1 VLLSQQDDLFD
12 PTVPAG
18 LTQIFFCFAAF
29 TIGQGGVS
37 PTTQPA
43 KILAIL
49 WIPLAVGSV
58 FQGLTGVARYFY
70 CPTEKSCET
79 TRHQLECTLQE
90 LELSSPA
97 GKVMT
102 RAEFLEVALISMNQM
117 DPLLVLE
124 LRRQY
129 DKLKSRG
136 GGNQEAF
143 LRLVEMAKRQC
154 VICAK
159 NPQKLLGFG
168 SC

>member
-1 VLLSQQDDLFD
+1 
-12 PTVPAG
+12 
-18 LTQIFFCFAAF
+18 LTQIFFCCAAF

-37 PTTQPA
+37 PTIQPA

-70 CPTEKSCET
+70 CPTEKSCQT

-136 GGNQEAF
+136 DGSQQVF
-143 LRLVEMAKRQC
+143 HRLVETW
-154 VICAK
+154 
-159 NPQKLLGFG
+159 QK
-168 SC
+168 SSV

>member
-1 VLLSQQDDLFD
+1 MLLSQQDDLFD

-143 LRLVEMAKRQC
+143 LRLVETWQ
-154 VICAK
+154 
-159 NPQKLLGFG
+159 NG
-168 SC
+168 SA

>member
-1 VLLSQQDDLFD
+1 M
-12 PTVPAG
+12 
-18 LTQIFFCFAAF
+18 
-29 TIGQGGVS
+29 
-37 PTTQPA
+37 
-43 KILAIL
+43 
-49 WIPLAVGSV
+49 GSV

-70 CPTEKSCET
+70 CPTEKSCQT

-136 GGNQEAF
+136 DGSQQVF
-143 LRLVEMAKRQC
+143 HRLVETW
-154 VICAK
+154 
-159 NPQKLLGFG
+159 QK
-168 SC
+168 SSV